1 MYQEC
6 QRKGSK
12 IIKELVPDKR
22 SSNENSWILKEL
34 TWLQR
39 MGSAFI
45 SKWVRTEVLAMI
57 QIFHIG
63 RAKLIQKKRRQTT
76 TRNLKQYLR
85 TLNSVPLVFPYVPFF
100 PPFPFMFLQFLVNKY
115 LLRICARLWGIMC
128 LKNTHIW
135 SYMHIKYRIHHL
147 RIK

>member
-63 RAKLIQKKRRQTT
+63 RAKLIE
-76 TRNLKQYLR
+76 
-85 TLNSVPLVFPYVPFF
+85 
-100 PPFPFMFLQFLVNKY
+100 NKS
-115 LLRICARLWGIMC
+115 R
-128 LKNTHIW
+128 
-135 SYMHIKYRIHHL
+135 
-147 RIK
+147 